1 MRIDV
6 FAVMDTRSHSRLP
19 GLRCILVTFG
29 AGGIHIGSQGHTAW
43 SCEVSG
49 PHTGRVGGTRRI
61 GKSARVHGAGR
72 FGGTSALVP
81 RPGGGAGWG
90 PIGQGRHGGGG
101 HWGCKPVAQGRE
113 THFGSG
119 FPHGRQPLQDFGRH
133 GQPRLRFG
141 SALPIQTQAMDEW
154 RDPHGSFE
162 RALHDFQGEPRLQHH
177 L

>member
-6 FAVMDTRSHSRLP
+6 LAVMDTRSHSRLP

-61 GKSARVHGAGR
+61 GTCARVHGAGR
-72 FGGTSALVP
+72 LGGTSVVVP

-101 HWGCKPVAQGRE
+101 ALGVQARRTRAANSPWVWYPSRSTTTAGLLTARSATSQTWQRAPNSNTG
-113 THFGSG
+113 
-119 FPHGRQPLQDFGRH
+119 HG
-133 GQPRLRFG
+133 
-141 SALPIQTQAMDEW
+141 
-154 RDPHGSFE
+154 
-162 RALHDFQGEPRLQHH
+162 
-177 L
+177 